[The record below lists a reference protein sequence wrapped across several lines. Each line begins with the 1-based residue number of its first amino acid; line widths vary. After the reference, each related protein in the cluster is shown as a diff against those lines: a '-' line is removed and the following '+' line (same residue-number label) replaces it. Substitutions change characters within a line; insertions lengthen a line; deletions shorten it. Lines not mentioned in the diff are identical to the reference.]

1 MTSDTTG
8 SRDWANPGYVLD
20 QLTKALETASKHTD
34 RETRERAAVKVG
46 RWRSIF
52 QGMLSGALLPG
63 ERTPIAGVPA
73 WVTPRVVQ
81 GGFATGEFMAGGPVQ
96 PHETL
101 LAARLGIPLDQ
112 DEDDLRGQANAWFL
126 TEEGRAELSQ
136 LLTNGRYRI
145 EVPEEG
151 ALLAVTWLIEHGDPD
166 GARDV
171 LEEIGPWISRLRF
184 YPVAPDDSAATTA
197 DS

>member
-8 SRDWANPGYVLD
+8 SRAWANPGYVLD

-101 LAARLGIPLDQ
+101 LAARLGI
-112 DEDDLRGQANAWFL
+112 RSIRTRTTYG
-126 TEEGRAELSQ
+126 GRPMPGFSRRKA
-136 LLTNGRYRI
+136 GRSYRNCSPMAAI
-145 EVPEEG
+145 
-151 ALLAVTWLIEHGDPD
+151 A
-166 GARDV
+166 
-171 LEEIGPWISRLRF
+171 SRCRRR
-184 YPVAPDDSAATTA
+184 APCSP
-197 DS
+197 